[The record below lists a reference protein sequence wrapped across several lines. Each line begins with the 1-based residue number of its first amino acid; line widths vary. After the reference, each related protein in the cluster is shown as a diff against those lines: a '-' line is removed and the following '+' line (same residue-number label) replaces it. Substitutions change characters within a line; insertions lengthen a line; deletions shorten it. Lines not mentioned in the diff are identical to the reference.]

1 VFANSAFSALPL
13 STLSGSLFGSSVAEA
28 AAGNDNTSMGFAI
41 SLIVAEGLSASEQVG
56 TLALLTAFA
65 GENSSLIDA
74 LFSTGS
80 YAHTVIDQAS
90 VSQLRYLGGGFSAGS
105 MSSGPYSGLGDDLT
119 VVSGDLFFA
128 QTTVNSATID
138 SASALD
144 SAFTTAQMSDFLVVE
159 AASGIDNSIGNIEFN
174 RSFSDAAIQSDS
186 VLGNPA
192 FSSTVVDAA
201 SIAEE
206 VSSIL
211 TYNLLFIEAA
221 STADLISATYTVNST
236 VDETALMQDEALTK
250 LVGIATVITSA
261 SYTDFVTSRVIFQ
274 TNVVDSVQTLDQF
287 SARLQWEPIPTGS
300 STDWIL
306 INVFS

>member
-1 VFANSAFSALPL
+1 MFANSAFSALPL

-28 AAGNDNTSMGFAI
+28 AALNDQIN
-41 SLIVAEGLSASEQVG
+41 
-56 TLALLTAFA
+56 TLAVLRPPILEGASAFGA
-65 GENSSLIDA
+65 YYMVGES
-74 LFSTGS
+74 F
-80 YAHTVIDQAS
+80 HTVIDQAS
-90 VSQLRYLGGGFSAGS
+90 VSQLRYLGSGFSAGS
-105 MSSGPYSGLGDDLT
+105 MSSGPYSGLGDT
-119 VVSGDLFFA
+119 PVIVSGDLFFA
-128 QTTVNSATID
+128 QTTVIGSVTD
-138 SASALD
+138 SALALD
-144 SAFTTAQMSDFLVVE
+144 TIISRGESFITVAE
-159 AASGIDNSIGNIEFN
+159 NASGLDNSIGNIEFD
-174 RSFSDAAIQSDS
+174 RSFSDAATQSDS

-201 SIAEE
+201 NIAEE

-250 LVGIATVITSA
+250 IVGIATVITSA
-261 SYTDFVTSRVIFQ
+261 SYTDFVTSRVVFQ
-274 TNVVDSVQTLDQF
+274 TNVVDSIQTLDQF